1 MVYLLN
7 MTKRGKPKMMI
18 LRTEEQRRAVASP
31 LRMELIGL
39 FLERKPLSVA
49 QMAERMGR
57 SATALYYHVG
67 VLEKAGLL
75 KRAGKQRS
83 GRRSEALYLPVADM
97 FKMEQESD
105 NAEAAATAL
114 KTMATAFRMAEGDMR
129 AALTD
134 PRSKSAGPYRNVYGT
149 RIHCRISKKNLAE
162 LNRHLRAI
170 EKMVTRAHKSHEP
183 SPDDQFVSLT
193 LALMPLRNR
202 EVRP

>member
-1 MVYLLN
+1 
-7 MTKRGKPKMMI
+7 MI

-39 FLERKPLSVA
+39 FLERRPLSVA
-49 QMAERMGR
+49 QLAERMGR

-67 VLEKAGLL
+67 LLEKAGIL
-75 KRAGKQRS
+75 KRAGKRRS
-83 GRRSEALYLPVADM
+83 GRRAEALYLPVADM
-97 FKMEQESD
+97 FKMEQEGG
-105 NAEAAATAL
+105 NTEAAATAL

-129 AALTD
+129 AALAD

-149 RIHCRISKKNLAE
+149 RMHCRISKESLAE
-162 LNRHLRAI
+162 LNGHLRAI
-170 EKMVTRAHKSHEP
+170 EKTVARVHKSHEP

-202 EVRP
+202 EARP